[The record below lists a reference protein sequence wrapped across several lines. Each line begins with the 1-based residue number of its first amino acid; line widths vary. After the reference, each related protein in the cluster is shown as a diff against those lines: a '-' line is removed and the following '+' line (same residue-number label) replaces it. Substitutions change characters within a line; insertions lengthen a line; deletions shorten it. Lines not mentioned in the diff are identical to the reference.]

1 MRPERERVSSTS
13 LCRYASAD
21 DEQVSFTVS
30 RVQVRDFR
38 NYSSFILE
46 PSPGLTV
53 IVGPNARG
61 KTNLLEGIQLL
72 TEGVSFRRP
81 SWSQVIRWGQEK
93 AVLSLEAD
101 DGERRREVTLEIELP
116 GRRSYTLNGKKKRSP
131 ADISREMPCVTFTPD
146 DLSIVKDSAETRRE
160 ALDAVGVQLS
170 ATYARLKKE
179 YERVVR
185 QRNRLLKQESID
197 EEGLSV
203 WDERLVSLGARLT
216 THRAGLASMISNHT
230 SEAYAQISR
239 ESELLVE
246 YVPSWRRDGLSGEV
260 KDGTVAIERHLELK
274 AHEERTRRV
283 TLVGPHRDDLSF
295 LMDGRAARDFA
306 SQGQQRSIS
315 LAFKMAEVR
324 VVTEVS
330 GMKPILLLDDVMSEL
345 DASRRESLAGMVG
358 ASAQTIMTTT
368 NLEYFT
374 PELLESARVVCL

>member
-1 MRPERERVSSTS
+1 MSFIVSK
-13 LCRYASAD
+13 
-21 DEQVSFTVS
+21 
-30 RVQVRDFR
+30 VQVRDFR
-38 NYSSFILE
+38 NYSSFVLE
-46 PSPGLTV
+46 PSPSLTV

-61 KTNLLEGIQLL
+61 KTNLLEGVQLL

-81 SWSQVIRWGQEK
+81 SWGQVIRWDQEK
-93 AVLSLEAD
+93 AFLSLEAD
-101 DGERRREVTLEIELP
+101 DGERRREVTLEIDRP
-116 GRRSYTLNGKKKRSP
+116 GRRTYTLNGKRKRSS

-185 QRNRLLKQESID
+185 QRNRLLKQEDMD

-216 THRAGLASMISNHT
+216 THRAGLASMLSLHT
-230 SEAYAQISR
+230 SEAYARISQ
-239 ESELLVE
+239 ESELQME
-246 YVPSWRRDGLSGEV
+246 YVPSWRRDGVSGEV
-260 KDGTVAIERHLELK
+260 EEGTTLIERHLELK
-274 AHEERTRRV
+274 AKEERVRRT
-283 TLVGPHRDDLSF
+283 TLVGPHRDDITF
-295 LMDGRAARDFA
+295 LMDGRAAREFS
-306 SQGQQRSIS
+306 SQGQQRSVS

-324 VVTEVS
+324 VVTDVS
-330 GMKPILLLDDVMSEL
+330 GSRPILLLDDVMSEL
-345 DASRRESLAGMVG
+345 DASRREALAGMVG

-374 PELLESARVVCL
+374 HELLDSATVVSL